1 MISIIREALQAW
13 IPGHAQGIAVDA
25 AMFVV
30 IAVCAT
36 AGYYVTK
43 LLLGIV
49 ERLVMR
55 SATDWDDDL
64 LTPRLLRAV
73 SQLTP
78 AIIVSWMLPS
88 CFGQSPGSL
97 RWIDA
102 ITSFYILWAVVMI
115 IVIFLGNLYTA
126 FTRRDRFRPYA
137 IKGVFQ
143 MFKLIVIGIGVI
155 IALSILVGKTP
166 IAILTAL
173 GASAAI
179 LMLVFKDTILGL
191 VASVQLTANKMLA
204 KGDWIEVPHHGANG
218 EVIDVSLTTVKVRN
232 WDNSVTTVPPYSLI
246 SDSFRNY
253 QPMQVS
259 GGRRVSRS
267 IFIDADTVRFCT
279 ESELADLRQRG
290 WLEGIEH
297 SEAEK
302 AVNMQLLRRYL
313 TRYLSLHPEVNTS
326 LTLMVRQLDPTPSGL
341 PLQLYFFTR
350 TTAWVEFESIQSDI
364 FDHIYAVIGLF
375 GLSIF
380 QTPSGNN
387 LLTLAP
393 QPRS

>member
-1 MISIIREALQAW
+1 MIQTIKEALYTW
-13 IPGHAQGIAVDA
+13 IPDSMQGFAVDIL
-25 AMFVV
+25 MFVV
-30 IAVCAT
+30 IALCAA
-36 AGYYVTK
+36 AGYYITK
-43 LLLGIV
+43 ILLGIV

-73 SQLTP
+73 SQLAP
-78 AIIVSWMLPS
+78 AIIVSWLFPS
-88 CFGQSPGSL
+88 CFGDSPSSL
-97 RWIDA
+97 KWIDA
-102 ITSFYILWAVVMI
+102 LTSFYILWAVVMI
-115 IVIFLGNLYTA
+115 IVIFLDNLYTA
-126 FTRRDRFRPYA
+126 FYRRDKFRPYA

-143 MFKLIVIGIGVI
+143 MFKLIVISIGVI
-155 IALSILVGKTP
+155 IALSILIGKTP

-204 KGDWIEVPHHGANG
+204 KGDWIAVPRHGANG

-246 SDSFRNY
+246 SDSFQNFR
-253 QPMQVS
+253 PMQLS
-259 GGRRVSRS
+259 GGRRVSRA
-267 IFIDADTVRFCT
+267 IFIDVDTVRFCT
-279 ESELADLRQRG
+279 DAELTALREKG
-290 WLEGIEH
+290 WLEGIEPA
-297 SEAEK
+297 EAEK
-302 AVNMQLLRRYL
+302 VVNLQLLRRYL
-313 TRYLSLHPEVNTS
+313 TRYLTTNHEVNPD

-350 TTAWVEFESIQSDI
+350 STEWVEFERVQSDI
-364 FDHIYAVIGLF
+364 FDHIYAVVGLF

-380 QTPSGNN
+380 QTPSGKDITR
-387 LLTLAP
+387 LTS
-393 QPRS
+393 RN